1 MKEVCLVNYT
11 GSKGG
16 GAQYTLELTAALIE
30 RGIPMAA
37 VIASHNEN
45 LEAWKA
51 LNLEK
56 LVIIDTYKTP
66 KELVLNSLQWGEVR
80 KQIKVELKDF
90 NVANIISPM
99 ITFWTKRI
107 NQIFPNANS
116 IVVLHD
122 AIAHSGDKNK
132 KMIQLF
138 GETDVLKKADYVV
151 VLSKIYTDL
160 VKGKYHKTNDQVV
173 QIPLGTTNLYKNIAN
188 KIQTPTYD
196 SSLVNFLFFGTISH
210 YKGIGVLAEAYRK
223 VSQQANNVSLTIAG
237 SGDFSKYA
245 SAFEG
250 LANVSVYNKWI
261 LDEEVESFFN
271 DDSVVA
277 VLPYLDASQ
286 SGVIPLAVSYG
297 VPVIATETGGIVEQ
311 LTTYETGLMVPP
323 NDADALAQQMLA
335 FANEPRLLIEQRE
348 LAIENKDKFSWTE
361 IADKFI
367 YLLR

>member
-1 MKEVCLVNYT
+1 MKEVCLINYT

-16 GAQYTLELTAALIE
+16 GAQYTFELTAALIE
-30 RGIPMAA
+30 KGIPVVAI
-37 VIASHNEN
+37 IASHNEN
-45 LEAWKA
+45 LETWKT
-51 LNLEK
+51 LKLEK
-56 LVIIDTYKTP
+56 LVIIDTYTTP
-66 KELVLNSLQWGEVR
+66 KELILNSLNWRKVR
-80 KQIKVELKDF
+80 NQIRAELKDF
-90 NVANIISPM
+90 SVTNIISPM

-107 NQIFPNANS
+107 NQLFPKANS

-160 VKGKYHKTNDQVV
+160 VKDKYHKAKNQVV
-173 QIPLGTTNLYKNIAN
+173 QIPLGTTNLYKNIAD

-196 SSLVNFLFFGTISH
+196 SNLVNFLFFGTISH
-210 YKGIGVLAEAYRK
+210 YKGIGILAEAYRE
-223 VSQQANNVSLTIAG
+223 VVQHANNVSLTIAG

-245 SAFEG
+245 SGFEG
-250 LANVSVYNKWI
+250 LPNVTVYNKWI

-311 LTTYETGLMVPP
+311 LTTYETGLMVPT
-323 NDADALAQQMLA
+323 NDAKALAQQMLA
-335 FANEPRLLIEQRE
+335 FAKDPQILIEQKK
-348 LAIENKDKFSWTE
+348 LALENKGKFAWTE
-361 IADKFI
+361 IAERFTK
-367 YLLR
+367 LLK